1 MIELG
6 LPAVFAQ
13 VETALAKEDL
23 VEADRLLIPAL
34 DQFSHLPQTW
44 FYAGCI
50 FFARGF
56 NALAALC
63 YEKAYRLEPNAMVLS
78 NWGASLRRQNNNEE
92 ALRVLNKA
100 VEYDYEN
107 KSTWTNLA
115 ASYVNEGN
123 PLPGIEAAKKALKI
137 DPKFHRA
144 TWNLGLMELERGN
157 FRAGFQCYRHG
168 IGKERLIRYY
178 THYSEKDPTKERVR
192 YMTPDIF
199 KRQRGKGKRL
209 VIWDEQGLGDRLM
222 FGSIINEVRKDFE
235 VVFECHPRLEDIFR
249 TAWPDLEI
257 FPTSKDDVISWI
269 PDTKKLDYK
278 MAIGDLGCYYRQ
290 DRLSFSKSWEEYG
303 PYYKVNLEEAAL
315 FRAGLESVA
324 EGRKIVGL
332 ATRGGVIQTMRH
344 YRSVRPK
351 QLDRLLSQKDILFV
365 SLDYENV
372 AAQCE
377 AINAEYECLKI
388 MNFPAVTHAWDYE
401 HTQSLAAACDCLVTV
416 CQSVAHL
423 AASTGIPTFVLVP
436 EKAAWRYGLEGTR
449 WYWYPD
455 DNIRLYRQQG
465 ESWDHALDDLQRDVL
480 EFL

>member
-1 MIELG
+1 M
-6 LPAVFAQ
+6 PAVFAQ
-13 VETALAKEDL
+13 VEAALAKEDL

-34 DQFSHLPQTW
+34 DQFSNLPQPW

-50 FFARGF
+50 FFSRNF
-56 NALAALC
+56 NALAGLC

-78 NWGASLRRQNNNEE
+78 NWGAALRRQNNNEE

-100 VEYDYEN
+100 VEYDYDN

-144 TWNLGLMELERGN
+144 TWNQGLMELERGN
-157 FRAGFQCYRHG
+157 FRVGFKLYRHG
-168 IGKERLIRYY
+168 IGKERLVRYY
-178 THYSEKDPTKERVR
+178 TPAALKDPKKEKAR

-222 FGSIINEVRKDFE
+222 FGSVIHQAREDFE
-235 VVFECHPRLEDIFR
+235 IVFECHARLEDIFR
-249 TAWPDLEI
+249 RAYPDLEI
-257 FPTSKDDVISWI
+257 HPTSKDDVITWI
-269 PDTKKLDYK
+269 PETKKLDYK
-278 MAIGDLGCYYRQ
+278 MAIGDLGCYYRK
-290 DRLSFSKSWEEYG
+290 DRLDFTKAWQTTG
-303 PYYKVNLEEAAL
+303 PFYKINMEEAAL
-315 FRAGLESVA
+315 FRSGIESVA

-351 QLDRLLSQKDILFV
+351 QIHKLLSQEDIMFV

-372 AAQCE
+372 QSQCE
-377 AINAEYECLKI
+377 AINKEYDCLKI
-388 MNFPAVTHAWDYE
+388 MNFPAITHAWDYE
-401 HTQSLAAACDCLVTV
+401 HTQSLVAACDCLVTV

-423 AASTGIPTFVLVP
+423 AAGSGVPTFVLVP
-436 EKAAWRYGLEGTR
+436 QKAAWRYGLEGRR
-449 WYWYPD
+449 WFWYPD
-455 DNIRLYRQQG
+455 ENIRLYRQQD
-465 ESWDHALDDLQRDVL
+465 ESWDVALEDLQKDVL